1 MFDCDHMTYALR
13 VEEFGVAVITLQ
25 SQQSQLIVITSGKS
39 NQLCS
44 ISGGQDD
51 ELMTWRR

>member
-1 MFDCDHMTYALR
+1 MTYALC
-13 VEEFGVAVITLQ
+13 VEEFGVAVITLR

-51 ELMTWRR
+51 ESMTWRR